1 MTMRGTGMILVVTGA
16 TALPRVITAQAA
28 TPASRPPAQEC
39 ATPRPEWI
47 WCDDFEQDRLRRYFE
62 YDDVSRS
69 FARASGVGVGG
80 SYGMRARFSPGQVS
94 AGSLH
99 LAFGKVPDAYFRPV
113 DAGTAR
119 YRELYWRFYVRYQ
132 RGWVGGVGYKL
143 TRAMIFTSSTWA
155 EGAVAHLWGGD
166 APDTNYLQLDPV
178 SGTDPLG
185 NVLSTKYNDFA
196 RFHWLGK
203 KRGAT
208 PLGDAGHVG
217 RWYCVEVHAKLNDPM
232 RSDGVFEYWVNGDLD
247 AREEGLNFAG
257 TLTTYGIN
265 AVFFENYWNTGAPA
279 AQERDLD
286 NIVVSMQRIGC

>member
-1 MTMRGTGMILVVTGA
+1 
-16 TALPRVITAQAA
+16 
-28 TPASRPPAQEC
+28 
-39 ATPRPEWI
+39 
-47 WCDDFEQDRLRRYFE
+47 
-62 YDDVSRS
+62 
-69 FARASGVGVGG
+69 
-80 SYGMRARFSPGQVS
+80 MRARFSPGQVS

-286 NIVVSMQRIGC
+286 NIVVSIQRIGC